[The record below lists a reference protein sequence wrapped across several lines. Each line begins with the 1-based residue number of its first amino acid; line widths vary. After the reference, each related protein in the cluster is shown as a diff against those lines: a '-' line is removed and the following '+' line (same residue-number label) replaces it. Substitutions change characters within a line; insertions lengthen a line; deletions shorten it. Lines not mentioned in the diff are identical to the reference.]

1 MDLSLKKFTINIT
14 FREQPDE
21 KGVFL
26 KRLGTLLEEGYSIK
40 DALDFLLKI
49 EKNATKEWIKMIQ
62 KGMLMGN
69 ALHEELDNLAF
80 PTKTCAQ
87 IYFASHYGDY
97 GQTIA
102 RCGEQL
108 LQELE
113 KKKKLRSLLT
123 YPILLLVFLFG
134 MLLMMRFLI
143 LPHMEVLFTNFETTT
158 TMYSNRV
165 VRFIYYSPQIIIG
178 TSCIVLLGLWLLKW
192 KLQKGTVIDGISF
205 FIKQPFLTHYLKDY
219 WTSFFFQEWGYL
231 FKNGCSFQEII
242 MIMQGDDASK
252 LLQETGAILSKQ
264 MELGKTI
271 NESLEELP
279 FFHEEGLMVVTHGES
294 LGKLSTEMLVYASYC
309 ESEFNNRIEKLMS
322 KLQPI
327 IFSFIAVMIIAIYAS
342 LMLPIFSLME
352 GI

>member
-1 MDLSLKKFTINIT
+1 MDLSLKKFIINIT
-14 FREQPDE
+14 SHEQPDE
-21 KGVFL
+21 KGMLL
-26 KRLGTLLEEGYSIK
+26 KRLGMLLEEGYSIK
-40 DALDFLLKI
+40 DALEFLLKI
-49 EKNATKEWIKMIQ
+49 EKNTTKEWIKAIQ

-69 ALHEELDNLAF
+69 TLHEELDSLGF
-80 PTKTCAQ
+80 PTKICAQ

-97 GQTIA
+97 GQTIT

-108 LQELE
+108 LKELE
-113 KKKKLRSLLT
+113 KQKKLRSLLA
-123 YPILLLVFLFG
+123 YPILLLFFLLG
-134 MLLMMRFLI
+134 MLMMMRFLI
-143 LPHMEVLFTNFETTT
+143 LPHMESLFTNFESTT
-158 TMYSNRV
+158 TMYSNGI

-178 TSCIVLLGLWLLKW
+178 ISGIILLGFCLLKK
-192 KLQKGTVIDGISF
+192 KLQDETVIDAMTF
-205 FIKQPFLTHYLKDY
+205 FIRQPFLTNYLKDY

-242 MIMQGDDASK
+242 LIMQGDGASR
-252 LLQETGAILSKQ
+252 LLQETGGILSKQ
-264 MELGKTI
+264 MELGRTI

-309 ESEFNNRIEKLMS
+309 ENEFNNRLEKLMG

-327 IFSFIAVMIIAIYAS
+327 IFSFVAVMIIAIYAS